1 MSQGLP
7 SDETPKD
14 KGTKRKRKVNKK
26 LFNEDFDCEDAEEGE
41 KGMMYLGMYCEQAN
55 RPAGSNGS
63 SQKKSAFMPSYWLQ

>member
-41 KGMMYLGMYCEQAN
+41 KGMMYLCMYCEQAN
-55 RPAGSNGS
+55 RPTGSNGS